1 MDVIKLL
8 KSECHK
14 AGGQR
19 AWSKANGVSVA
30 YVSDVLSGKALA
42 GAKILSALG
51 VEKVVTH
58 KFRGK
63 K

>member
-1 MDVIKLL
+1 MDIITLL
-8 KSECHK
+8 KSECKK
-14 AGGQR
+14 AGTQA
-19 AWSKANGVSVA
+19 AWAKDHGLSAA
-30 YVSDVLSGKALA
+30 YVTDVLLGKRNA

>member
-1 MDVIKLL
+1 MDVIKILQAAC
-8 KSECHK
+8 KK
-14 AGGQR
+14 AGTQA
-19 AWSKANGVSVA
+19 AWAKANGISAA
-30 YVSDVLSGKALA
+30 YVTDVLSGKRNA